1 MGLEELT
8 LHLSS
13 KISNISLL
21 IICIAIPIIV
31 LIGSSESYSHSRV
44 NDDLE
49 FYTVKEGTSFNS
61 ILEDFELQP
70 AQKFLLKVYLRVNNI
85 SMAQAGYYHL
95 KNKSW
100 RKFILSINKGDVV
113 IFKLEI
119 PAGKNLFEIKRILLE
134 SNLNNDC
141 NNFKCLD
148 DRYDFLEGTLKP
160 DTYFYKYSDSLS
172 KILQRSQDEF
182 FKLSLNLWDEKKPKL
197 PLSTLADALI
207 LASIVEK
214 EAGNEDE
221 KSIIAGVFLHR
232 LSIGM
237 KLQADPTIIYGL
249 MPDFNGDITK
259 ANLRDKNNP
268 YNTYQIPGLPP
279 TPISTISQSSL
290 EAVILGMKN
299 DYLYFVAK
307 GDGTHQFSKT
317 YKQHLEAV
325 KKYQLN

>member
-1 MGLEELT
+1 MDLEEPT

-13 KISNISLL
+13 KISNISLFVL
-21 IICIAIPIIV
+21 SIAISIIV
-31 LIGSSESYSHSRV
+31 LIGSSESFSHSRV
-44 NDDLE
+44 DNDLE
-49 FYTVKEGTSFNS
+49 FYTVKKGASFNS
-61 ILEDFELQP
+61 ILEELTVKP
-70 AQKFLLKVYLRVNNI
+70 AHKFLLKVYIRVNDIN
-85 SMAQAGYYHL
+85 MAQAGHYHL

-100 RKFILSINKGDVV
+100 KKFILSVNRGDVV
-113 IFKLEI
+113 IYKLEI
-119 PAGKNLFEIKRILLE
+119 PAGKNLFEIKQILSE

-141 NNFKCLD
+141 SNFKCLD
-148 DRYDFLEGTLKP
+148 DRYDFVEGTLKP

-182 FKLSLNLWDEKKPKL
+182 FKSSLNLWKKKKPNF
-197 PLSTLADALI
+197 PLTTLADALI

-214 EAGNEDE
+214 EAGNEEE

-268 YNTYQIPGLPP
+268 YNTYQISALPP
-279 TPISTISQSSL
+279 TPISMISQSSL

-307 GDGTHQFSKT
+307 GDGTHKFSKT

>member
-1 MGLEELT
+1 M
-8 LHLSS
+8 
-13 KISNISLL
+13 K
-21 IICIAIPIIV
+21 
-31 LIGSSESYSHSRV
+31 
-44 NDDLE
+44 
-49 FYTVKEGTSFNS
+49 
-61 ILEDFELQP
+61 
-70 AQKFLLKVYLRVNNI
+70 
-85 SMAQAGYYHL
+85 
-95 KNKSW
+95 
-100 RKFILSINKGDVV
+100 KFIISINKGDVV

-119 PAGKNLFEIKRILLE
+119 PAGKNLFELKKILLE

-172 KILQRSQDEF
+172 KILQHSQNEF
-182 FKLSLNLWDEKKPKL
+182 FKLSLNLWEEKKPKL
-197 PLSTLADALI
+197 PLTTLTDALI

>member
-1 MGLEELT
+1 MEGLT

-13 KISNISLL
+13 KISNISLFIL
-21 IICIAIPIIV
+21 SIVISIIV
-31 LIGSSESYSHSRV
+31 LIGSSESFSHSRV
-44 NDDLE
+44 NNDLE
-49 FYTVKEGTSFNS
+49 FYSVKEGASFHS
-61 ILEDFELQP
+61 IIEEFTLQP

-85 SMAQAGYYHL
+85 NMAQAGHYHI

-100 RKFILSINKGDVV
+100 KNFILSVNKGDVV
-113 IFKLEI
+113 IFQLEI
-119 PAGKNLFEIKRILLE
+119 PAGKNLFEINRILLE
-134 SNLNNDC
+134 SNLINDC
-141 NNFKCLD
+141 YNFKCLD
-148 DRYDFLEGTLKP
+148 NRFNYVEGTLKP
-160 DTYFYKYSDSLS
+160 DTYFYKHSDSLS
-172 KILQRSQDEF
+172 KILQRSQDDF
-182 FKLSLNLWDEKKPKL
+182 FKLSLNLWEKKKSNIPIKT
-197 PLSTLADALI
+197 LSDALI

-214 EAGNEDE
+214 EAGNENE

-259 ANLRDKNNP
+259 ANLMDKNNP
-268 YNTYQIPGLPP
+268 YNTYQILALPP

-307 GDGTHQFSKT
+307 GDGTHKFSKT

>member
-1 MGLEELT
+1 MDLEELT

-13 KISNISLL
+13 KKSKLSLFLLSVVISV
-21 IICIAIPIIV
+21 III
-31 LIGSSESYSHSRV
+31 IGSSESFSNSRV
-44 NDDLE
+44 NNDIQ
-49 FYTVKEGTSFNS
+49 FYTVIEGASFNS
-61 ILEDFELQP
+61 ILEDFALHP
-70 AQKFLLKVYLRVNNI
+70 VQKFLLKVHLKVNDIN
-85 SMAQAGYYHL
+85 MAQAGHYYI

-100 RKFILSINKGDVV
+100 KDFIISVSQGDVI
-113 IFKLEI
+113 IFKLKI
-119 PAGKNLFEIKRILLE
+119 PAGKNLFEIKKILLQ

-148 DRYDFLEGTLKP
+148 NRYNFIEGTLKP
-160 DTYFYKYSDSLS
+160 DTYFYKHSSSLA
-172 KILQRSQDEF
+172 KILQESQSEF
-182 FKLSLNLWDEKKPKL
+182 FQFSIDLWQERNSKL
-197 PLSTLADALI
+197 PLRNLSDALI

-214 EAGNEDE
+214 EAGTEEE
-221 KSIIAGVFLHR
+221 KSTIAGVFLHR

-259 ANLRDKNNP
+259 ANLLDKNNP
-268 YNTYQIPGLPP
+268 YNTYQIAALPP

-307 GDGTHQFSKT
+307 GDGTHKFSKT
-317 YKQHLEAV
+317 YKEHLEAV

>member
-1 MGLEELT
+1 MEELT

-119 PAGKNLFEIKRILLE
+119 PAGKNLFEIKKILLE

-259 ANLRDKNNP
+259 ANLRDRNNP
-268 YNTYQIPGLPP
+268 YNTYQIQGLPP

-317 YKQHLEAV
+317 YIQHLEAV